1 MTYATMKPD
10 LAGSNLTGVFW
21 AFLGVGLFGFI
32 YISGRLSGGDISAG
46 QLIWF
51 RYVGALIGMTL
62 WITIFPSER
71 AKVRSRQVP
80 VHGLRAMAGGGG
92 GMAAIYAASHMSV
105 TSATAIGLLDGLFV
119 IILGVVLLGERF
131 SAKQWA
137 AAALC
142 LLGAAVVVLAS
153 GAATVRLEDMLPAS
167 AALLGAFLVATESIM
182 IKKLARSETS
192 VSVLFYV
199 SLFGTVLFSV
209 PAAASWNSL
218 GPAAI
223 GLLLL
228 LGPIALAGQL
238 CNIFA
243 FRRSDAALIGP
254 IRYTW
259 IIWGALFG
267 WLFFGEIPLAATWGG
282 MVLILCGGCYLA
294 FSRNRKPMQ

>member
-1 MTYATMKPD
+1 MTNVTMKPD
-10 LAGSNLTGVFW
+10 LAGRNLAGVFW

-51 RYVGALIGMTL
+51 RYVGALIAITL
-62 WITIFPSER
+62 WIFIFPSER
-71 AKVRSRQVP
+71 AKVHSRQVP

-92 GMAAIYAASHMSV
+92 GMAAIYAASNMSV

-131 SAKQWA
+131 SAQQWA
-137 AAALC
+137 AAVVC
-142 LLGAAVVVLAS
+142 VLGAAIVVFSS
-153 GAATVRLEDMLPAS
+153 GAVTVRFEDMLPAS
-167 AALLGAFLVATESIM
+167 VALLGAFLVAAESIM
-182 IKKLARSETS
+182 IKTLARSETS

-199 SLFGTVLFSV
+199 SFFGTVIFLV
-209 PAAASWNSL
+209 PAAASWISL
-218 GPAAI
+218 GPAET

-228 LGPIALAGQL
+228 LGPIAIAGQL

-259 IIWGALFG
+259 IIWGAFFG
-267 WLFFGEIPLAATWGG
+267 WLFFAEIPLAATWGG
-282 MVLILCGGCYLA
+282 MILILCGGGYLA
-294 FSRNRKPMQ
+294 FSRNR

>member
-1 MTYATMKPD
+1 MTFSTMKPY
-10 LAGSNLTGVFW
+10 LAGSNLIGVFW

-32 YISGRLSGGDISAG
+32 YISGRLSGSEISAG
-46 QLIWF
+46 QIIWF
-51 RYVGALIGMTL
+51 RYVGALIVMTL
-62 WITIFPSER
+62 WISLLPSER
-71 AKVRSRQVP
+71 AKVSSRQVP

-119 IILGVVLLGERF
+119 IILGVVLLGEHF

-137 AAALC
+137 AAGLC
-142 LLGAAVVVLAS
+142 LVGAAVVVFAS
-153 GAATVRLEDMLPAS
+153 GAAKVRFEDMLPAGV
-167 AALLGAFLVATESIM
+167 ALLGALLVASESIL
-182 IKKLARSETS
+182 IKKLARSESS

-218 GPAAI
+218 GPAAA
-223 GLLLL
+223 GLVLL

-259 IIWGALFG
+259 IIWGTLFG
-267 WLFFGEIPLAATWGG
+267 WLFFEEIPIAATWTG
-282 MVLILCGGCYLA
+282 MALILCGGCYLA
-294 FSRNRKPMQ
+294 FSRNR

>member
-1 MTYATMKPD
+1 MADATIKPD
-10 LAGSNLTGVFW
+10 FAGSNLTGVFW

-32 YISGRLSGGDISAG
+32 YISGRLSGSEISAG

-51 RYVGALIGMTL
+51 RYIGALIVISL
-62 WITIFPSER
+62 WIAIFPSER

-80 VHGLRAMAGGGG
+80 VHGLRALAGGGG

-105 TSATAIGLLDGLFV
+105 TGATAIGLLDGLFV

-131 SAKQWA
+131 SAKQWV

-142 LLGAAVVVLAS
+142 LIGAAVVVLAS
-153 GAATVRLEDMLPAS
+153 GAASLRFEDMLPAG
-167 AALLGAFLVATESIM
+167 AALLGALLVATESIL
-182 IKKLARSETS
+182 IKKLARSESS

-199 SLFGTVLFSV
+199 SLFGAVIFSV

-223 GLLLL
+223 GLFLL
-228 LGPIALAGQL
+228 LGPIALVGQL

-259 IIWGALFG
+259 IIWGAFFG
-267 WLFFGEIPLAATWGG
+267 WVFFDEIPMVATWAG
-282 MVLILCGGCYLA
+282 MALILCGGCYLA
-294 FSRNRKPMQ
+294 FTRN